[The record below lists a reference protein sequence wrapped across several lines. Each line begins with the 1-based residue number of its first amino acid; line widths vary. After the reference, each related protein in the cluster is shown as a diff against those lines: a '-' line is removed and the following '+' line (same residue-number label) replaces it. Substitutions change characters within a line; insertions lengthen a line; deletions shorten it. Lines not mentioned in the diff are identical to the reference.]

1 MKAHEQYECKLFNS
15 TSFLNVLL
23 KGEVFNGFVKVI
35 PNFCSCKVNAEFL
48 IVCFD
53 GIDIIGCSIK
63 LNPCVSI
70 LQEWLW
76 CLGPFLRARL
86 YFAKKLHGKEG
97 LERTIVRVK
106 SILARHKVEI
116 TNSPWRSLPELTN
129 AGGVPCHDGCPAQAW
144 SVSCL
149 LDVLYDM
156 EKLVQGDN
164 TT

>member
-1 MKAHEQYECKLFNS
+1 MLYHRTNKQQQIE
-15 TSFLNVLL
+15 
-23 KGEVFNGFVKVI
+23 
-35 PNFCSCKVNAEFL
+35 
-48 IVCFD
+48 
-53 GIDIIGCSIK
+53 
-63 LNPCVSI
+63 LNPCVVI
-70 LQEWLW
+70 FQEWLW
-76 CLGPFLRARL
+76 CLGPYLRARL

-129 AGGVPCHDGCPAQAW
+129 AGGAPCHDGCPAQAW

-156 EKLVQGDN
+156 EKLVEDN
-164 TT
+164 ST